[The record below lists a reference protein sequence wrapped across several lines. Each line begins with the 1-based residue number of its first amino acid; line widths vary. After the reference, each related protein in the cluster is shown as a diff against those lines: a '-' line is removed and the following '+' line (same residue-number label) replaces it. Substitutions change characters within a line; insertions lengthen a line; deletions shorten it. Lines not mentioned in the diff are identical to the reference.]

1 MGVLVNP
8 KYTPEEWG
16 KRCDRL
22 TAFWHSLE
30 KVCEDAGLK
39 RVEAGQHVYYNLPF
53 DYKHAVVSAEFTGRS
68 RSQVYMLDFRIA
80 GIKCIINAEG
90 EHMSEAYKWTVP
102 KQRRKNF
109 LRRNCE
115 IPDFACLGMISVN
128 SHNFDR
134 QLTWAEYTLPRE
146 VPEIA
151 KFCRESLFK
160 IKQKLIRDAARGYDC
175 GE

>member
-8 KYTPEEWG
+8 TYTPEEWG
-16 KRCDRL
+16 KRCDKL

-39 RVEAGQHVYYNLPF
+39 RVEAGQHIYYNLPF
-53 DYKHAVVSAEFTGRS
+53 DYQHAVVSAEFTARS

-80 GIKCIINAEG
+80 GIKCIINALG
-90 EHMSEAYKWTVP
+90 EHMTEAYKFPVN

-109 LRRNCE
+109 VRRNCDV
-115 IPDFACLGMISVN
+115 PDFACLGTISVN
-128 SHNFDR
+128 DKNFDR
-134 QLTWAEYTLPRE
+134 LLTWAEYTLPRE

-160 IKQKLIRDAARGYDC
+160 IKQKLIREAARGYDC